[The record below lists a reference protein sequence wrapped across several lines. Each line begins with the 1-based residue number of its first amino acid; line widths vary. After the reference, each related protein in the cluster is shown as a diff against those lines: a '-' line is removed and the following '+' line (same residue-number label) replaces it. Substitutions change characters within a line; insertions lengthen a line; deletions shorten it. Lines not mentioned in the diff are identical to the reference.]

1 MALLKAFLLAL
12 GLVVAFL
19 IWSARKAG
27 RRQLPAS
34 ILARGRPLVQ
44 VTSGSP
50 GEGWQGLGARTV
62 TDGLNLRFDHDDDA
76 RAAVGDWIEV
86 ADAPILEICDVRS
99 TQG

>member
-12 GLVVAFL
+12 GLVATLL

-50 GEGWQGLGARTV
+50 GEGWQGLGAMTV
-62 TDGLNLRFDHDDDA
+62 ADGLNLRFDHDDDPEA
-76 RAAVGDWIEV
+76 EASLFVPAGRTTGPDPSWATGS
-86 ADAPILEICDVRS
+86 P
-99 TQG
+99 